1 VFTVALRADVSP
13 IDESSSSIQEENDQG
28 SKQGYNRR
36 GFCII
41 DQKCNRRSKGRI
53 KGILLQSIHN
63 SEKGRGF
70 KTSTGSEKIKR
81 IYRRKELLNGIT
93 GINLQTSNNKGLYDI
108 FRSRRCISTHTY
120 PHIMSKIPEVCLER
134 QKFPIRSTTFRPIP
148 ESVEIYEDTETS
160 NTLGQEFGN
169 PNGCISGRP
178 DNIRRVEGNMLK
190 EHRSSFQ
197 QTYGTGIQNQALQV
211 IPDSIPVNSTLRYNH
226 QHEINVPQGNICQ
239 DQGSK
244 KRRSETHQHQE
255 YLNKEL
261 RIVHWKIL
269 VNVNSSLAWTSNA
282 TQNTRAKE
290 LFSQRNRRQAEDL
303 ERSMFPTRKSR
314 PRGIHGRQRPCM
326 GNSDCFRFLFW
337 FMEFYR
343 KVEAHQREG
352 VDRCLQSLMPTPISR
367 PFSSDIFRQYNYNGV
382 RQEIWRN
389 NIQRTIRD
397 RGRDVKTL
405 LGNKATTS
413 NIIHSVIDQSG
424 RCSKQTY
431 SPDGMVSIRLSIQQA
446 LIDLRPSRCRSIRI
460 TFKQKDRPILQLVQ
474 GENHNRPEFSN
485 AQLENLEESLLLPT
499 VESNFSDSTENISR
513 EDNSNDSK
521 PILEIGDMVPNNN
534 ANGNDA
540 PDNDI
545 CHRSYTRSKKRKIS
559 ALEEQ
564 GMEANCMESQWSTIE
579 TQGLKEYAAD
589 ILFNNKRRIRHDSQY
604 SAIQQRFLDWKI
616 SREISV
622 QISSID
628 MINFLAEAS
637 KTEKWKSTTIRSYKS
652 AIINLAQDPESISED
667 PLLK

>member
-1 VFTVALRADVSP
+1 MGPKDLEKGFKIPFKKSETNIHSPQFPLNLSTFTPHLRRKISLEEQATLLRKVSLPSHFVRMSVPLTNHPHRYKRKMTKEANKVITEEVSALLTKNA
-13 IDESSSSIQEENDQG
+13 IEEVKAG
-28 SKQGYNRR
+28 SK
-36 GFCII
+36 GFY
-41 DQKCNRRSKGRI
+41 S
-53 KGILLQSIHN
+53 
-63 SEKGRGF
+63 
-70 KTSTGSEKIKR
+70 
-81 IYRRKELLNGIT
+81 
-93 GINLQTSNNKGLYDI
+93 NLFT
-108 FRSRRCISTHTY
+108 
-120 PHIMSKIPEVCLER
+120 IPKKAGDL
-134 QKFPIRSTTFRPIP
+134 RP
-148 ESVEIYEDTETS
+148 
-160 NTLGQEFGN
+160 EFGN

-589 ILFNNKRRIRHDSQY
+589 ILFNNKRRIR
-604 SAIQQRFLDWKI
+604 
-616 SREISV
+616 
-622 QISSID
+622 
-628 MINFLAEAS
+628 
-637 KTEKWKSTTIRSYKS
+637 
-652 AIINLAQDPESISED
+652 
-667 PLLK
+667 